1 MQHHI
6 VRFQCVFYLRNV
18 EMISRKLRFLVILVI
33 LSSFA
38 QAKDKCPLQCDC
50 SEDLSVVKC
59 RDMEKFP
66 VLNFAD
72 KVKTL

>member
-1 MQHHI
+1 M
-6 VRFQCVFYLRNV
+6 FYLRYV

-38 QAKDKCPLQCDC
+38 EAKDKCPLQCDC

-66 VLNFAD
+66 VFNFAE